1 MGITIAISNQKGG
14 VGKSTTAYNLGACLA
29 LNHDKKV
36 LLIDFDPQAN
46 LSEYLKY
53 EPDGNPTMTQLIM
66 SFYTGNPVTAETAQ
80 RAIRHSETAGVDYIP
95 ADINLANAETLM
107 VTMISKEHI
116 LRSNYSA
123 YIESA
128 CERQDNIDDYEICK
142 EEIGRAHV

>member
-1 MGITIAISNQKGG
+1 METTIIAISNQKGG

-66 SFYTGNPVTAETAQ
+66 SFYAGNPVTAETAQ
-80 RAIRHSETAGVDYIP
+80 KAIRHSETAGVDYIP
-95 ADINLANAETLM
+95 ADINPRQCGNAHGHDDLKGAYSPQDT
-107 VTMISKEHI
+107 HGRCG
-116 LRSNYSA
+116 RS
-123 YIESA
+123 
-128 CERQDNIDDYEICK
+128 
-142 EEIGRAHV
+142 V